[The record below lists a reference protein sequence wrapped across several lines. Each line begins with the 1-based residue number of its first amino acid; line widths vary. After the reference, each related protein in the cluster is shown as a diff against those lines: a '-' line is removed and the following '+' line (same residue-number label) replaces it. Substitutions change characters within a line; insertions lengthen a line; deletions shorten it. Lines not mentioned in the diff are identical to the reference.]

1 MEVYYL
7 ENNTFLNPINN
18 TGVID
23 TPTYVVVIGNETRYE
38 TVGNVIIDAVVLDD
52 NNNKIIGNKLV
63 FMVNNVLID
72 SVLDNGT
79 FKANYTVVASNQT
92 IGAIYED
99 LGLLDITNKNGVIIG
114 RIVPQLIVNDVEFN
128 ISGEFKAQLVFNNIP
143 IADETVVLTVNGV
156 EYVLKTDS
164 NGMQHYFRITI
175 W

>member
-1 MEVYYL
+1 M
-7 ENNTFLNPINN
+7 
-18 TGVID
+18 
-23 TPTYVVVIGNETRYE
+23 
-38 TVGNVIIDAVVLDD
+38 
-52 NNNKIIGNKLV
+52 
-63 FMVNNVLID
+63 D

-164 NGMQHYFRITI
+164 NGNAALF
-175 W
+175 